1 MQIGT
6 VFGRLWASLYHT
18 GRPRLITVRGASK
31 VTGAF
36 AGGEER
42 RALLTVF
49 TLKKR

>member
-36 AGGEER
+36 AGGGGKEGTPDR
-42 RALLTVF
+42 FHA
-49 TLKKR
+49 